1 MIRRILLA
9 VFLGTLLP
17 IWSSTA
23 TASDIES
30 AFNLQSTYGR
40 SDDQRVLLLLVSQP
54 GCHYCEQ
61 IREEILQP
69 MLASG
74 LYDKTTLI
82 REIEI
87 YAGKTLRDFNGQDI
101 AATHFAKRYDA
112 WATPTLL
119 FLNRNGDEIAEKMV
133 GINTP
138 EFYGY
143 YVDKSLEKAQA
154 SLAH

>member
-1 MIRRILLA
+1 MIQRSILAALFCVLISA
-9 VFLGTLLP
+9 GP
-17 IWSSTA
+17 STA
-23 TASDIES
+23 VANDVEPAFDLQRLYSS
-30 AFNLQSTYGR
+30 AE
-40 SDDQRVLLLLVSQP
+40 DQRVLLLLVSQP

-61 IREEILQP
+61 IREDILQP

-82 REIEI
+82 REIKI
-87 YAGKTLRDFNGQDI
+87 YAGKSLRDFNGKEVD
-101 AATHFAKRYDA
+101 ATGFAKRYNA

-119 FLNRNGDEIAEKMV
+119 FLNRNGEEIAEKMV

-143 YVDKSLEKAQA
+143 YVDKSLETAQA
-154 SLAH
+154 SLSQ